1 MSTLLEMNGTVRT
14 FNSQGFLTAITD
26 RNENI
31 VTIVR
36 SGAQIQRIIE
46 PLGRTV
52 TTTLISVWKGGYCGR
67 IPNRSHCGK
76 KVLSIHDQKMTD
88 TLPNT

>member
-1 MSTLLEMNGTVRT
+1 MSTLLEKNTTVRT

-26 RNENI
+26 RTGNT

-36 SGAQIQRIIE
+36 NGAQIQQILEPGGRALTFQYSGGGISQITD

-52 TTTLISVWKGGYCGR
+52 TYTYEGV
-67 IPNRSHCGK
+67 PA
-76 KVLSIHDQKMTD
+76 
-88 TLPNT
+88 P